1 MLLIESLEDADP
13 GGFEPLVNVPMIFGI
28 IVNVFLDMVGVK
40 VGYNEPIK
48 MFHFKFISKLFVIIK
63 NDNKSSKL

>member
-1 MLLIESLEDADP
+1 MLLMESLEDADP

-48 MFHFKFISKLFVIIK
+48 MFILNSFQS
-63 NDNKSSKL
+63 